1 MTLLFGYPAIART
14 DATRLVL
21 GIMPGK
27 RSLEVQQ
34 YYAHPRNAFW
44 GICAQALS
52 FDATAPY
59 EQRCT
64 ALLDA
69 GIALWD
75 VIGACERESS
85 LDSDIDESTVK
96 ANDIGALLKR
106 CPSVQSIYLN
116 GATAD
121 RMFRRYVAPELG
133 DRLATITLMK
143 MPSTSPANARMN
155 FEQKSERWSGVFD
168 NPAL

>member
-1 MTLLFGYPAIART
+1 MTLLYGYPSIDRS

-21 GIMPGK
+21 GSMPGK

-44 GICAQALS
+44 AVCAQALA
-52 FDATAPY
+52 FDISDPY
-59 EQRCT
+59 AQRCR
-64 ALLDA
+64 ALQDA
-69 GIALWD
+69 GVALWD

-85 LDSDIDESTVK
+85 LDSDIDESTVVP
-96 ANDIGALLKR
+96 NDIGALLKR
-106 CPSVQSIYLN
+106 CPSIRAIYLN

-121 RMFRRYVAPELG
+121 RMFRRYLAPRLG
-133 DRLATITLMK
+133 EQLADVQLMK

-155 FEQKSERWSGVFD
+155 LPAKYERWKVVFED
-168 NPAL
+168 